1 MWDSSRETLERLTLK
16 QTILH
21 IGLEKTGTT
30 SIQFLLS
37 QNRNLLLESS
47 VLVSNTTNPG
57 NNYHLAIASYS
68 KYRADGLT
76 KQLGISS
83 QQQLEAFRK
92 RVFAKLA
99 KEISQSKPEKVILSS
114 EHFQS
119 RLLGTD
125 DIGLLKTS
133 LESIGLTKFK
143 ILLYLRDPL
152 KIVMSHHGMAIKKG
166 IHVTDDFYRPEHP
179 RISHIINHTKT
190 LQNWQAVFGRDA
202 IQVRLYPESQPGEA
216 LLTDFLNACEIS
228 REQVDMT
235 KQELRNINLSASA
248 LRALNRMNATSD
260 KIRLLAEDRWLF
272 NQLEKRHPGKG
283 MAPDQKTIDLFEQH
297 FRAEHAQI
305 SSEWF
310 DSQAA
315 LFASNWPAA
324 ETIDPEIERNV
335 AEDLQ
340 KLIAVAMR
348 KRRLSKLVRLPRRL
362 AKRLLGR

>member
-1 MWDSSRETLERLTLK
+1 LK

-37 QNRNLLLESS
+37 QNRSLLLESS

-68 KYRADGLT
+68 KFRADGLT

-92 RVFAKLA
+92 LVFAKLE
-99 KEISQSKPEKVILSS
+99 KEVSQNSTEKVVLSS

-125 DIGLLKTS
+125 DISLLKTS
-133 LESIGLTKFK
+133 LESVGLTNFK

-166 IHVTDDFYRPEHP
+166 IHVTEDFYRPEHP
-179 RISHIINHTKT
+179 RISHIVDHAKT
-190 LQNWQAVFGRDA
+190 LQNWQSVFGRDA

-216 LLTDFLNACEIS
+216 LLTDFLHACDIS
-228 REQVDMT
+228 TQHVDLT

-248 LRALNRMNATSD
+248 LRALNQVNASSD
-260 KIRLLAEDRWLF
+260 KVRLLAEDRWLF
-272 NQLEKRHPGKG
+272 NQLEKRYPGKG
-283 MAPDQKTIDLFEQH
+283 LTPASATIELFDQRFNDNHQ
-297 FRAEHAQI
+297 QI
-305 SSEWF
+305 SFEWF
-310 DSQAA
+310 DGKEP
-315 LFASNWPAA
+315 LFATKWASPEPIDAA
-324 ETIDPEIERNV
+324 EE
-335 AEDLQ
+335 L
-340 KLIAVAMR
+340 AVAKAIEVLIDQAMR
-348 KRRLSKLVRLPRRL
+348 RHRLSSLLKLPRRA
-362 AKRLLGR
+362 AKHLLGR